1 VRVRPLLCITF
12 MKRTFALLFSGL
24 FLCGCV
30 NQQTAPTH
38 AAMDLVRPGSDTTW
52 NGGQYVLHVADRA
65 GSALTGI
72 QIRVKPSNGEETVIT
87 ADSGTLAPG
96 SPANRPDQNSVR
108 ITLHRA
114 TTRTPTKWSVVER
127 LSIVLQK

>member
-1 VRVRPLLCITF
+1 
-12 MKRTFALLFSGL
+12 MKRTFALLLLGL
-24 FLCGCV
+24 FFCGCV

-38 AAMDLVRPGSDTTW
+38 AAMDLVRPGTDTTW
-52 NGGQYVLHVADRA
+52 NGGQYVLHVADRT

-72 QIRVKPSNGEETVIT
+72 LVRVKPSNGEETVIT
-87 ADSGTLAPG
+87 TDTGTIAPG
-96 SPANRPDQNSVR
+96 APGNRADQNSVR
-108 ITLHRA
+108 ITLHHA